1 MTPGDLA
8 DAGDAP
14 APVAALAELMARQRP
29 ATRRLR
35 RVVALLT
42 EGPRDLAALV
52 RLSALPRQT
61 VEAVLAAI
69 AGDLMHEGDAIAI
82 RPARVSWYREQI
94 GYAKLLRTELADPLA
109 GRLADAAGIVASMAD
124 LVSEAPPAS
133 PDLDHVPATPET
145 VVRRA
150 LLLDSTYDLAGA
162 VLLCVGDHDL
172 TSLAVTQVSR
182 GVSVVV
188 VDIDEAT
195 LEFIGSRAAALGLDV
210 RCFACDL
217 RFGLPAPA
225 AGRADLV
232 FTDPPY
238 TPEGVEL
245 FTARGLQG
253 LGNRDNGRVIVAYG
267 YSERHPT
274 LGFQGQSVA
283 HRLALAYEMMLPAF
297 NRYAGAQAVGSASD
311 LYVWRPTTRTWRVMD
326 RFMPTAAANIY
337 TRGTH
342 ALERGSAAH
351 EEIPAAVATATADA
365 GVPVRILIGPGW
377 HASEAGVALL
387 RLETLLADGI
397 PAGMTG
403 PGPFAVVADLSGD
416 PGSWLLRV
424 LLAANADRVAAVV
437 PSEHPDVR
445 NQPAQQALS
454 DLIGP
459 KYTIRFLRSQPDNW
473 HTIVVA
479 DAVDTA
485 VFGPAGRLAQRLM
498 RRAHGKVGNVW
509 REGLIEAE
517 RERGGQL
524 TKRAAR
530 AAVAAAVRQPYL
542 LDAPLLALPRHAIAE
557 VLQDAAASVGALG

>member
-1 MTPGDLA
+1 
-8 DAGDAP
+8 
-14 APVAALAELMARQRP
+14 MARQRP
-29 ATRRLR
+29 ATRPLR

-52 RLSALPRQT
+52 RLCAVPRQT
-61 VEAVLAAI
+61 VEALLAAI
-69 AGDLMHEGDAIAI
+69 AADLVHEGDAMAI
-82 RPARVSWYREQI
+82 GAARVPAYREQI
-94 GYAKLLRTELADPLA
+94 GYAELLRTELADPLA
-109 GRLADAAGIVASMAD
+109 GRLAEAAGIVASMTG
-124 LVSEAPPAS
+124 LISEAPPS
-133 PDLDHVPATPET
+133 CPDLDHVPATPET

-150 LLLDSTYDLAGA
+150 LWLDSTYDLAGA
-162 VLLCVGDHDL
+162 VVLCVGDHDL
-172 TSLAVTQVSR
+172 TSLALTQVSP
-182 GVSVVV
+182 GVSVIVA
-188 VDIDEAT
+188 DIDEAT
-195 LEFIGSRAAALGLDV
+195 LEFVDSRATALGLDV

-245 FTARGLQG
+245 FAARGLQG

-267 YSERHPT
+267 YSDRHPT
-274 LGFQGQSVA
+274 LGFQAQSVA

-297 NRYAGAQAVGSASD
+297 SRYEGAQAVGSASD
-311 LYVWRPTTRTWRVMD
+311 LYVWRPTSRTWRVID
-326 RFMPTAAANIY
+326 RFVPAAAANIY

-342 ALERGSAAH
+342 ALEQDSAAYDDV
-351 EEIPAAVATATADA
+351 PAAVAAVTTGT

-377 HASEAGVALL
+377 RAAAAGAARL

-416 PGSWLLRV
+416 PGPWLLRV
-424 LLAANADRVAAVV
+424 LLAANADRVAAIV

-445 NQPAQQALS
+445 SQLAQQALG

-459 KYTIRFLRSQPDNW
+459 KYTVRFLRSQPDNR

-479 DAVDTA
+479 GAVDAAA
-485 VFGPAGRLAQRLM
+485 VEPAGRVPRRLL

-509 REGLIEAE
+509 REGLIEA
-517 RERGGQL
+517 RQERGGQL
-524 TKRAAR
+524 TKREAR
-530 AAVAAAVRQPYL
+530 SAVLAAVRQPHL
-542 LDAPLLALPRHAIAE
+542 LDAPLLALPRHTVAR
-557 VLQDAAASVGALG
+557 VLQDAAASARALGAS